1 MTINTCLIH
10 TKIPVSVVTYQK
22 IIRLTDKITY
32 MKQVISLFVS
42 VLLLTGAIS
51 AQKTI
56 RDANAQNRNG
66 LKNFHAVQVSSG
78 IDLYLTQSS
87 EEAVAVSASSNE
99 YRDKIITEV
108 VDGVLKIYYEKNN
121 SWNWGS
127 NSSNKKLKAY
137 VSVKNLDKLS
147 ASGGSDVAFESVIKS
162 DKLNISIS
170 GGSDLK
176 GEVACD
182 DLSLTAS
189 GGSDADL
196 KGKVSKAR
204 ISASGGSDV
213 GGYGLITDICNVI
226 SSGGS
231 DVYITVNK
239 EMDANASG
247 GSDIHYK
254 GNATVRTSKSGS
266 SDIRKMNN

>member
-1 MTINTCLIH
+1 
-10 TKIPVSVVTYQK
+10 
-22 IIRLTDKITY
+22 
-32 MKQVISLFVS
+32 MKQAITLFVS
-42 VLLLTGAIS
+42 LLMLTGTIL

-56 RDANAQNRNG
+56 RDANAQSRNG

-87 EEAVAVSASSNE
+87 EEAVAVSAVSDE

-127 NSSNKKLKAY
+127 NSGNKKLKAY

-147 ASGGSDVAFESVIKS
+147 ASGGSDVAFESVIRS
-162 DKLNISIS
+162 NKLSISIS

-176 GEVACD
+176 GEIACD
-182 DLSLTAS
+182 DLSLSAS

-196 KGKVSKAR
+196 KGRASKAS

-213 GGYGLITDICNVI
+213 NGYGLMTDVCRVV

-231 DVYITVNK
+231 DVSITANK
-239 EMDANASG
+239 QMDATASG

-254 GNATVRTSKSGS
+254 GNATATTSKSGS
-266 SDIRKMNN
+266 SGIRKVTN

>member
-1 MTINTCLIH
+1 MKH
-10 TKIPVSVVTYQK
+10 V
-22 IIRLTDKITY
+22 IT
-32 MKQVISLFVS
+32 LFVS
-42 VLLLTGAIS
+42 LLMLTGTIL

-56 RDANAQNRNG
+56 RDANAQSRNG

-78 IDLYLTQSS
+78 IDLYLTQSA
-87 EEAVAVSASSNE
+87 EEAVAVSASAEE

-108 VDGVLKIYYEKNN
+108 VDGVLKIYYEKSNN
-121 SWNWGS
+121 WNWGG
-127 NSSNKKLKAY
+127 NSGNKKLKAY
-137 VSVKNLDKLS
+137 VSVKQLDKLS
-147 ASGGSDVAFESVIKS
+147 ASGGSDVSFETVIRS
-162 DKLNISIS
+162 NKLSISIS

-176 GEVACD
+176 GEIACD
-182 DLSLTAS
+182 DLSFTAS

-196 KGKVSKAR
+196 SGKASKAR

-213 GGYGLITDICNVI
+213 DGFGLITDVCNVI

-231 DVYITVNK
+231 DVNITVNK

-254 GNATVRTSKSGS
+254 GNATARTSKSGS
-266 SDIRKMNN
+266 SDIRKVTN

>member
-1 MTINTCLIH
+1 MKH
-10 TKIPVSVVTYQK
+10 V
-22 IIRLTDKITY
+22 IT
-32 MKQVISLFVS
+32 LFVS
-42 VLLLTGAIS
+42 LLMLTGTIL

-56 RDANAQNRNG
+56 RDANVQSRNG

-78 IDLYLTQSS
+78 IDLYLTQST
-87 EEAVAVSASSNE
+87 EEAVAVSASAEE

-108 VDGVLKIYYEKNN
+108 VDGVLKIYYEKSN
-121 SWNWGS
+121 NWGWS
-127 NSSNKKLKAY
+127 GNKKLKAY
-137 VSVKNLDKLS
+137 VSVKQLDKLS
-147 ASGGSDVAFESVIKS
+147 ASGGSDVSFETVIRS
-162 DKLNISIS
+162 NKLSISIS

-176 GEVACD
+176 GEIACD
-182 DLSLTAS
+182 DLSFTAS

-196 KGKVSKAR
+196 SGKASKAR

-213 GGYGLITDICNVI
+213 DGFGLITDVCNVI

-231 DVYITVNK
+231 DVNITVNK

-254 GNATVRTSKSGS
+254 GNATARTSKSGS
-266 SDIRKMNN
+266 SDIRKVTN

>member
-1 MTINTCLIH
+1 
-10 TKIPVSVVTYQK
+10 
-22 IIRLTDKITY
+22 
-32 MKQVISLFVS
+32 MKQAITLFVS
-42 VLLLTGAIS
+42 LLMLTGTIL

-56 RDANAQNRNG
+56 RDTNAQSRNG

-87 EEAVAVSASSNE
+87 EEAVAVSAVSDE

-121 SWNWGS
+121 GWNWGS
-127 NSSNKKLKAY
+127 NSGNKKLKAY

-162 DKLNISIS
+162 NKLSISLS

-176 GEVACD
+176 GEIVCD

-196 KGKVSKAR
+196 KGRATEAR

-213 GGYGLITDICNVI
+213 NGYGLITDICKVI

-231 DVYITVNK
+231 DVNITVNK
-239 EMDANASG
+239 EMNADASG
-247 GSDIHYK
+247 GSDIRYK
-254 GNATVRTSKSGS
+254 GNATARTSKSGS
-266 SDIRKMNN
+266 SDIRKVTN

>member
-1 MTINTCLIH
+1 
-10 TKIPVSVVTYQK
+10 
-22 IIRLTDKITY
+22 
-32 MKQVISLFVS
+32 MKQAITLFVS
-42 VLLLTGAIS
+42 LLMLTGTIL

-56 RDANAQNRNG
+56 RDANAQSRNG
-66 LKNFHAVQVSSG
+66 LKNFHAVQVSHG

-87 EEAVAVSASSNE
+87 EEAVAVSAVSDE

-127 NSSNKKLKAY
+127 NSGNKKLKAY

-162 DKLNISIS
+162 NKLSISLS

-176 GEVACD
+176 GEIVCD

-196 KGKVSKAR
+196 KGRATEAR

-213 GGYGLITDICNVI
+213 NGYGLITDICKVI

-231 DVYITVNK
+231 DVNITVNK
-239 EMDANASG
+239 EMNADASG
-247 GSDIHYK
+247 GSDIRYK
-254 GNATVRTSKSGS
+254 GNATARTSKSGS
-266 SDIRKMNN
+266 SDIRKVTN

>member
-1 MTINTCLIH
+1 
-10 TKIPVSVVTYQK
+10 
-22 IIRLTDKITY
+22 
-32 MKQVISLFVS
+32 MKQVIFLFVS
-42 VLLLTGAIS
+42 VLLLTGTLS

-87 EEAVAVSASSNE
+87 EEAVAVSASSEE

-108 VDGVLKIYYEKNN
+108 VDGVLKIYYEKNTN
-121 SWNWGS
+121 WNWGS
-127 NSSNKKLKAY
+127 LSGNKKLKAY
-137 VSVKNLDKLS
+137 VSIKNLDKLS

-162 DKLNISIS
+162 NKLSISIS

-189 GGSDADL
+189 GGSDAHL
-196 KGKVSKAR
+196 KGRAAKAR

-213 GGYGLITDICNVI
+213 GGYGLITDVCNVI

-254 GNATVRTSKSGS
+254 GNATARTSKSGS
-266 SDIRKMNN
+266 SDIRKVTN

>member
-1 MTINTCLIH
+1 
-10 TKIPVSVVTYQK
+10 
-22 IIRLTDKITY
+22 
-32 MKQVISLFVS
+32 MKQAITLFVS
-42 VLLLTGAIS
+42 LLMLSGTIL

-56 RDANAQNRNG
+56 RDANAQSRNG
-66 LKNFHAVQVSSG
+66 LKNFHAVQVSHG

-87 EEAVAVSASSNE
+87 EEAVAVSAVSDE
-99 YRDKIITEV
+99 YRGKIITEV

-127 NSSNKKLKAY
+127 NSGNKKLKAY

-147 ASGGSDVAFESVIKS
+147 ASGGSDVAFESVIRS
-162 DKLNISIS
+162 NKLSISIS

-176 GEVACD
+176 GEIVCD

-196 KGKVSKAR
+196 KGRATEAR

-213 GGYGLITDICNVI
+213 NGYGLITDICKVI

-231 DVYITVNK
+231 DVNITVNK
-239 EMDANASG
+239 EMNADASG
-247 GSDIHYK
+247 GSDIRYK
-254 GNATVRTSKSGS
+254 GNATARTSKSGS
-266 SDIRKMNN
+266 SDIRKVTN

>member
-1 MTINTCLIH
+1 
-10 TKIPVSVVTYQK
+10 
-22 IIRLTDKITY
+22 
-32 MKQVISLFVS
+32 MKQAITLLVSL
-42 VLLLTGAIS
+42 LMLTGTIL

-56 RDANAQNRNG
+56 RDANAQSRNG
-66 LKNFHAVQVSSG
+66 LKNFHAVQVSHG

-87 EEAVAVSASSNE
+87 EEAVAVSAVSDE

-121 SWNWGS
+121 GWNWGS
-127 NSSNKKLKAY
+127 NSGNKKLKAY

-162 DKLNISIS
+162 NKLSISLS

-176 GEVACD
+176 GEIVCD

-196 KGKVSKAR
+196 KGRATEAR

-213 GGYGLITDICNVI
+213 NGYGLITDICKVI

-231 DVYITVNK
+231 DVNITVNK
-239 EMDANASG
+239 EMNADASG
-247 GSDIHYK
+247 GSDIRYK
-254 GNATVRTSKSGS
+254 GNATARTSKSGS
-266 SDIRKMNN
+266 SDIRKVTN

>member
-1 MTINTCLIH
+1 
-10 TKIPVSVVTYQK
+10 
-22 IIRLTDKITY
+22 
-32 MKQVISLFVS
+32 MKQVITLFVS
-42 VLLLTGAIS
+42 VLMLTGTIV

-56 RDANAQNRNG
+56 RDANAQARNG
-66 LKNFHAVQVSSG
+66 LKNFHSVQVSSG

-87 EEAVAVSASSNE
+87 EEAVAVSASSDE

-121 SWNWGS
+121 NWNWGS
-127 NSSNKKLKAY
+127 NMGNRKLKAY

-147 ASGGSDVAFESVIKS
+147 ASGGSDVALETVIKS
-162 DKLNISIS
+162 NKLSISIS

-196 KGKVSKAR
+196 KGRASKAR

-213 GGYGLITDICNVI
+213 GGYCLTTDVCSVI

-231 DVYITVNK
+231 DVYITVTK
-239 EMDANASG
+239 DIDASASG

-254 GNATVRTSKSGS
+254 GNPTAKTSKSGS
-266 SDIRKMNN
+266 SDIRKVTN

>member
-1 MTINTCLIH
+1 
-10 TKIPVSVVTYQK
+10 
-22 IIRLTDKITY
+22 
-32 MKQVISLFVS
+32 MKQAITLFVS
-42 VLLLTGAIS
+42 LLMLTGTIL

-56 RDANAQNRNG
+56 RDANVKSRNG
-66 LKNFHAVQVSSG
+66 LKNFHAVQVSHG

-87 EEAVAVSASSNE
+87 EEAVAVSAVSDE

-127 NSSNKKLKAY
+127 NSGNKKLKAY

-147 ASGGSDVAFESVIKS
+147 ASGGSDVAFESVIRS
-162 DKLNISIS
+162 NKLSISIS

-176 GEVACD
+176 GEIACD
-182 DLSLTAS
+182 DLSLSAS

-196 KGKVSKAR
+196 KGRASKAS
-204 ISASGGSDV
+204 ITASGGSDV
-213 GGYGLITDICNVI
+213 NGYDLITDMCRVV

-231 DVYITVNK
+231 DVSITANK
-239 EMDANASG
+239 QMDATASG

-254 GNATVRTSKSGS
+254 GNATATTSKSGS
-266 SDIRKMNN
+266 SDIRKVTN